1 MMNLLK
7 AQLSDP
13 HCALVVAKSGGH
25 KAHPDKKH
33 CRVRKKR
40 YSFGYTVFLI
50 LALMKLLCKR
60 QT

>member
-50 LALMKLLCKR
+50 LALMSYFG
-60 QT
+60 